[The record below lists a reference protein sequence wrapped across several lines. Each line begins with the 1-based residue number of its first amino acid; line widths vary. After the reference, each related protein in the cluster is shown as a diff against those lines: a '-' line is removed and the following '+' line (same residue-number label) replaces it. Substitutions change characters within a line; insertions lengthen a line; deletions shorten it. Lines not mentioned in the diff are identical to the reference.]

1 MKKETSAAHMNKTG
15 KSSNALRIVVA
26 ILIVV
31 LIVGVIGGIIYLI
44 INGGKSEQKTPA
56 PTEHETFVIS
66 TQLPSETL
74 DIERKL
80 KVGIVQHSLGKPSK
94 DCYEGFITE
103 LNNRGLLNYTE
114 IVYIVDDNDEKC
126 REKIKGLIDG
136 GCDLIYTIGRFS
148 SEVAAEYTKDIP
160 VVFGGVNSPAEIG
173 LVKSN
178 EAPGGNVTGVSSFTP
193 CFDQIDLIPV
203 LLPKVKTV
211 ASIYS
216 GTDENTASQ
225 GIVASKEAENIG
237 LKCDQYPVDS
247 EEALTDA
254 LSKIKEAKTE
264 VIYIP
269 SDKFLRSK
277 IDIINKFSYENKI
290 PVICGDQATLER
302 GAFATS
308 EVNYN
313 SIGHRAAELAHS
325 ILFEKN
331 SPATISV
338 VYKHDCN
345 NIVNKEVM
353 ETLGIK
359 LSQDALSKVQL
370 WTEEAQ

>member
-1 MKKETSAAHMNKTG
+1 MKKQPSASHMKESG
-15 KSSNALRIVVA
+15 KSGVFKNIAVV
-26 ILIVV
+26 LIVV
-31 LIVGVIGGIIYLI
+31 LILAVIGGIVYLI
-44 INGGKSEQKTPA
+44 LSGGEKTEVKEA
-56 PTEHETFVIS
+56 SPTEHETFVIS
-66 TQLPSETL
+66 TELPSETL
-74 DIERKL
+74 NIDRKL
-80 KVGIVQHSLGKPSK
+80 KVGIVQHSLGKASK

-126 REKIKGLIDG
+126 REKLKNLIDG

-148 SEVAAEYTKDIP
+148 SEAAAEMTKDIP
-160 VVFGGVNSPAEIG
+160 IVFGGVNSPAEIG

-203 LLPKVKTV
+203 LLPNVKTV

-216 GTDENTASQ
+216 NTDESTASQ
-225 GIVASKEAENIG
+225 GIVAAKEAENIG
-237 LKCDQYPVDS
+237 LNCEQYPVSSKD
-247 EEALTDA
+247 ELKAALK
-254 LSKIKEAKTE
+254 KIKEAKTE

-269 SDKFLRSK
+269 VDKFLRK
-277 IDIINKFSYENKI
+277 NMDTINEFSYENKI
-290 PVICGDQATLER
+290 PVICGDQATLES

-313 SIGHRAAELAHS
+313 SIGRRAAELAYT
-325 ILFEKN
+325 ILFDKG
-331 SPATISV
+331 SPAEISV

-353 ETLGIK
+353 TKLGI
-359 LSQDALSKVQL
+359 SIPADALSKVLL
-370 WTEEAQ
+370 WEKEE

>member
-1 MKKETSAAHMNKTG
+1 MSDQKNTKRYIAIIA
-15 KSSNALRIVVA
+15 IV
-26 ILIVV
+26 ILI
-31 LIVGVIGGIIYLI
+31 LAVIGGIVCLI
-44 INGGKSEQKTPA
+44 MFGGDKHEDGKPT

-66 TQLPSETL
+66 TELPSETL
-74 DIERKL
+74 NIEK
-80 KVGIVQHSLGKPSK
+80 KYKIGIVQHSLGKASK

-103 LNNRGLLNYTE
+103 LNDRGLLNYTE

-126 REKIKGLIDG
+126 REKLKNLVDG
-136 GCDLIYTIGRFS
+136 GCDLLYTIGRFT
-148 SEVAAEYTKDIP
+148 SEAAAEFTSEIP
-160 VVFGGVNSPAEIG
+160 IVFGGVNSPAEIG

-178 EAPGGNVTGVSSFTP
+178 EEPGGNVTGVSSFTP

-216 GTDENTASQ
+216 STDENTASQ

-237 LKCDQYPVDS
+237 LTCTQYPVDS
-247 EEALTDA
+247 EDALKDA

-269 SDKFLRSK
+269 SDKFLRSNV
-277 IDIINKFSYENKI
+277 DIINKFSYENKI
-290 PVICGDQATLER
+290 PVICGDQATLEL

-313 SIGHRAAELAHS
+313 SIGHRAAELAYA
-325 ILFEKN
+325 ILFERE
-331 SPATISV
+331 SPAKISV

-353 ETLGIK
+353 EKLGVK
-359 LSQDALSKVQL
+359 LSADALSKVQL
-370 WTEEAQ
+370 WVKEEQ